1 MKKYRFI
8 ITHKGAD
15 TSNLQ
20 IMDIIDIQENLTEQ
34 EITKRINWLLDNG
47 YYQFAD
53 YKIEE
58 MEENK

>member
-8 ITHKGAD
+8 IVHKGAD
-15 TSNLQ
+15 TSNLN
-20 IMDIIDIQENLTEQ
+20 IMDVIDVQENLTEQ
-34 EITKRINWLLDNG
+34 EITKRIDWLLNNG

-58 MEENK
+58 MEGEK